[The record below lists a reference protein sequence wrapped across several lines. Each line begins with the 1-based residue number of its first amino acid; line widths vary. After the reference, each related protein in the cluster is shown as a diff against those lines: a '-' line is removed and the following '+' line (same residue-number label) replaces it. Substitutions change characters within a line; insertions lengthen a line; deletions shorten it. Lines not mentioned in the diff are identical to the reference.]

1 MRAEARGDPWISRP
15 RPNPGAPLRLF
26 CFPYAG
32 GGASI
37 YREWPAYLP
46 TDIDV
51 VAIQLPGREERVCEP
66 AFSNASELCLQL
78 AAVLAP
84 YLDRP
89 FALFGHSMGGL
100 IAFELARLLRTI
112 GAPSPI
118 HLFVSAHSGPR
129 KVNSFPPVA
138 GMSDDELAALLRR
151 LGGTRDEVL
160 ADAEMMRLVLPLMR
174 CDLTVCESYRY
185 VLAEPLACPISVFGG
200 ILDKIVRRPDLQAW
214 DAETSGVFRARMFPG
229 GHFFFDDLKPRVLQ
243 ALSDDLAAHRA
254 PAVAST
260 TMYQTGAPS

>member
-1 MRAEARGDPWISRP
+1 MRAEARRDPWISRP
-15 RPNPGAPLRLF
+15 RPNPRAPLRLF

-32 GGASI
+32 GGASS

-46 TDIDV
+46 ADIDV
-51 VAIQLPGREERVCEP
+51 VAVQLPGREERVCEP
-66 AFSNASELCLQL
+66 AFSSAPELCLQL

-112 GAPSPI
+112 GARSPL

-129 KVNSFPPVA
+129 TVNSIPPVA

-200 ILDKIVRRPDLQAW
+200 IFDKIVLRPDLLAW
-214 DAETSGVFRARMFPG
+214 DAETTGVFRARMFPG

-260 TMYQTGAPS
+260 SMYQAGAPS